1 VSGGIV
7 IVGGGLEGLSIA
19 RALTSREAG
28 PVTVLER
35 DELAAAMTS
44 KSSGIIRCHYGVP
57 SLAAMAWQSLP
68 VLRDLGADA
77 GFRQTGYVVGVGDAD
92 VAALQANVA
101 MQQAVGV
108 DVGLVD
114 HDAVAAMWP
123 VANLADFAAFA
134 YEPQGGYGDGYLTAQ
149 AFGRQARAAGA
160 SIRTHSPVAT
170 VHTGDG
176 GVTGVVLA
184 DGTTLPATAVIV
196 AAGPWTPALVA
207 PLGVDIPVQAQRA
220 QIIVVEPGSDLGP
233 IPVFSDLVSLQYV
246 RPEGRG
252 SILVGSSDHHRP
264 EWADPDSY
272 ANRVDED
279 FLLTAVTKLDHRF
292 PKLTEPELSS
302 SYSGCYDTTPD
313 YNPVLSDT
321 AVSGLYLAAGFSGHG
336 YKISPAV
343 GDLVADLVLEGGSD
357 RPDIHLSDFR
367 LSRFA
372 EDRPLRSL
380 HPYAEAGEM
389 R

>member
-149 AFGRQARAAGA
+149 AFGRQAR
-160 SIRTHSPVAT
+160 
-170 VHTGDG
+170 
-176 GVTGVVLA
+176 
-184 DGTTLPATAVIV
+184 
-196 AAGPWTPALVA
+196 
-207 PLGVDIPVQAQRA
+207 
-220 QIIVVEPGSDLGP
+220 
-233 IPVFSDLVSLQYV
+233 
-246 RPEGRG
+246 
-252 SILVGSSDHHRP
+252 
-264 EWADPDSY
+264 
-272 ANRVDED
+272 
-279 FLLTAVTKLDHRF
+279 
-292 PKLTEPELSS
+292 
-302 SYSGCYDTTPD
+302 
-313 YNPVLSDT
+313 
-321 AVSGLYLAAGFSGHG
+321 
-336 YKISPAV
+336 
-343 GDLVADLVLEGGSD
+343 GSD
-357 RPDIHLSDFR
+357 RAHRRRRRHRRGARRRHHPAGHCGHRRRRALDAGAGSTARRGHPGAGPAGPDHR
-367 LSRFA
+367 RRA
-372 EDRPLRSL
+372 RQ
-380 HPYAEAGEM
+380 
-389 R
+389 